1 MKNIVYIIFMGIIAG
16 FSSCKSQTDI
26 YEEYVVPNGLIY
38 PGQALNPVAK
48 PGDRRIEIS
57 WNRGTDP
64 RVEKARIYWNNY
76 TDSVE
81 FAVAAD
87 ADIVSR
93 IIEPIAENTY
103 SFIIRTYDGE
113 GNASIPVEVLGTVYG
128 EGYRGRLTNRPL
140 KSAFYDG
147 LDLALS
153 WGAANGTE
161 TGVRLNWTDIRG
173 ERQTGM
179 IDPSET
185 ETTLPDF
192 DYSEPLSY
200 STAYLPDSMAIDL
213 FYATPDT
220 TVIDPVVLIPKST
233 WTANMLNGD
242 MGLNSDYPLLRFW
255 DGNTTNFM
263 HSENPV
269 TLPCTFTWDLGIQA
283 KLSRMKL
290 WPRNH
295 NDDRWNKGHPRIFE
309 IYGSLEEPSD
319 GPLDPNDPGNWTLLG
334 KFTCVQP
341 SGNGIAS
348 PWAAP
353 TTEDIALSDR
363 GLDFE
368 FVPGEGVDPS
378 VTVRYIRFRSIEH
391 FHSTDSEN
399 PAAALPRIL
408 LAEISFWGTLVR
420 ER

>member
-1 MKNIVYIIFMGIIAG
+1 MKNIVYIILIGIVAG

-81 FAVAAD
+81 FAVAANV
-87 ADIVSR
+87 DIVSR

-113 GNASIPVEVLGTVYG
+113 GNVSIPVEVLGTVYG

-140 KSAFYDG
+140 KNAFYDG

-173 ERQTGM
+173 ESQTRT

-213 FYATPDT
+213 FYATPVET
-220 TVIDPVVLIPKST
+220 TIDPVVLIPKST
-233 WTANMLNGD
+233 WTANTLSGD
-242 MGLNSDYPLLRFW
+242 MVMKGDYVLATLW
-255 DGNTTNFM
+255 DGNTSSFI
-263 HSENPV
+263 HSDTDIPLN
-269 TLPCTFTWDLGIQA
+269 LPCTFTWDLGVKI
-283 KLSRMKL
+283 KLNRMKL
-290 WPRNH
+290 WPRPN
-295 NDDRWNKGHPRIFE
+295 NDDRWNKGHPRVFE
-309 IYGSLEEPSD
+309 IYGSLEKPADE
-319 GPLDPNDPGNWTLLG
+319 PLDPSAPISWKLLG

-341 SGNGIAS
+341 SGNGGT
-348 PWAAP
+348 PWTAP
-353 TTEDIALSDR
+353 TAEDIALSDR

-368 FVPGEGVDPS
+368 FVPGEGVDPTA
-378 VTVRYIRFRSIEH
+378 TVRYIRFRSLEH
-391 FHSTDSEN
+391 FN
-399 PAAALPRIL
+399 PTAEPRIL